1 MVKFLYWIPQGSMF
15 LVVFQNGTV
24 TTYEANGDDRQDA
37 PIPVPSSVAMYGA
50 IYAWTASDSET
61 KGIWI
66 SGPGLEPLQVFKG
79 PAAYPV
85 WDLEN
90 NLLFFSWLQ
99 GGELDLY
106 RTTFDSWYSDAA
118 PVAMLAGDVGDVV
131 WVGIR

>member
-1 MVKFLYWIPQGSMF
+1 
-15 LVVFQNGTV
+15 
-24 TTYEANGDDRQDA
+24 
-37 PIPVPSSVAMYGA
+37 MYGA
-50 IYAWTASDSET
+50 IYAWTTLDSET

-66 SGPGLEPLQVFKG
+66 SGPGLEPQQVFKG
-79 PAAYPV
+79 PATYPV

-106 RTTFDSWYSDAA
+106 RTTFDSWYSDAT
-118 PVAMLAGDVGDVV
+118 PVAMLAGDVRGVV